1 MGIAFLSFTREC
13 LFTSDEQG
21 TIGEPVK
28 SVFRMTLLIAIYVL
42 STWAGTVDNA
52 EAQINPDI
60 SLTCSPTAIEI
71 DVAPG
76 DTRIGTTYCDAQN
89 PTLYVEKVN
98 IQITA
103 AGLTYSA
110 PGSITVAAG
119 DTTTFEV
126 VVRGEDQ
133 MTEGSRQVTV
143 SARVDQANGA
153 PCPTCTSQTT
163 SLLVVVKQFPMLR
176 IQADEPFKQ
185 LRPKVDY
192 IFEFGI
198 YNDGNNR
205 DQFIIAVNN
214 RDELADAGF
223 QISLPE
229 VNTWIESKAPPQKM
243 RVMMRTPKKQ
253 GWSDHYFQL
262 DFRATSEHSI
272 RTGGVEMSQTQ
283 MVTLYIRG
291 VYLPG
296 FQIIPSLMMLGLAA
310 AFVAKRRDDDFTEAT
325 ADIPDP
331 PFVPLF

>member
-1 MGIAFLSFTREC
+1 MV
-13 LFTSDEQG
+13 
-21 TIGEPVK
+21 EPVK
-28 SVFRMTLLIAIYVL
+28 SVFRMTLLITIYVL

-103 AGLTYSA
+103 AGLTYAA

-133 MTEGSRQVTV
+133 MAEGSRQVTI

-163 SLLVVVKQFPMLR
+163 SLVVVVKQFPMLR

-205 DQFIIAVNN
+205 DQFIISVNN
-214 RDELADAGF
+214 RDELAEAGF

-229 VNTWIESKAPPQKM
+229 VNTWIESKAPPVKM

-253 GWSDHYFQL
+253 GWSDHYYQL
-262 DFRATSEHSI
+262 DFRTTSEHSI
-272 RTGGVEMSQTQ
+272 RSGGVEMAQTQ

-296 FQIIPSLMMLGLAA
+296 FELFPSLMMLGFAA
-310 AFVAKRRDDDFTEAT
+310 AFVAKRRNEDHGEAT
-325 ADIPDP
+325 ADAPS
-331 PFVPLF
+331 PLFEPLF

>member
-1 MGIAFLSFTREC
+1 
-13 LFTSDEQG
+13 
-21 TIGEPVK
+21 
-28 SVFRMTLLIAIYVL
+28 MTLLIVIYVL

-205 DQFIIAVNN
+205 DQFIISVNN

-223 QISLPE
+223 QISL
-229 VNTWIESKAPPQKM
+229 TYTI
-243 RVMMRTPKKQ
+243 
-253 GWSDHYFQL
+253 
-262 DFRATSEHSI
+262 
-272 RTGGVEMSQTQ
+272 
-283 MVTLYIRG
+283 
-291 VYLPG
+291 
-296 FQIIPSLMMLGLAA
+296 
-310 AFVAKRRDDDFTEAT
+310 
-325 ADIPDP
+325 
-331 PFVPLF
+331 

>member
-1 MGIAFLSFTREC
+1 MV
-13 LFTSDEQG
+13 
-21 TIGEPVK
+21 EPVK

-71 DVAPG
+71 EVAPG
-76 DTRIGTTYCDAQN
+76 DTRIGTTYCEAQN

-103 AGLTYSA
+103 AGLTYAA

-133 MTEGSRQVTV
+133 MAEGSRQVTI

-163 SLLVVVKQFPMLR
+163 SLVVVVKQFPMLR

-205 DQFIIAVNN
+205 DQFIISVNN
-214 RDELADAGF
+214 RDDLADAGF

-229 VNTWIESKAPPQKM
+229 VNTWIESKAPPVKM

-253 GWSDHYFQL
+253 GWSDHYYQL
-262 DFRATSEHSI
+262 DFRTTSEHSI
-272 RTGGVEMSQTQ
+272 RSGGVEMSQTQ

-296 FQIIPSLMMLGLAA
+296 FELFPSLMMLGLAA
-310 AFVAKRRDDDFTEAT
+310 AFISKRRNEDFGEAT
-325 ADIPDP
+325 ADIPSP
-331 PFVPLF
+331 PFEPLF

>member
-1 MGIAFLSFTREC
+1 MV
-13 LFTSDEQG
+13 
-21 TIGEPVK
+21 EPVK

-71 DVAPG
+71 EVAPG
-76 DTRIGTTYCDAQN
+76 DTRIGTTYCEAQN

-103 AGLTYSA
+103 AGLTYAA

-133 MTEGSRQVTV
+133 MAEGSRQVTI

-163 SLLVVVKQFPMLR
+163 SLVVVVKQFPMLR

-205 DQFIIAVNN
+205 DQFIISVNN
-214 RDELADAGF
+214 RDDLADAGF

-229 VNTWIESKAPPQKM
+229 VNTWIESKAPPVKM

-253 GWSDHYFQL
+253 GWSDHYYQL
-262 DFRATSEHSI
+262 DFRTTSEHSI
-272 RTGGVEMSQTQ
+272 RSGGVEMSQTQ

-296 FQIIPSLMMLGLAA
+296 FEMISSLMMLGLAA
-310 AFVAKRRDDDFTEAT
+310 AFVAKRRNEDYGEAT
-325 ADIPDP
+325 ADVPSP
-331 PFVPLF
+331 PFEPLF

>member
-1 MGIAFLSFTREC
+1 MV
-13 LFTSDEQG
+13 
-21 TIGEPVK
+21 EPVK
-28 SVFRMTLLIAIYVL
+28 SVFRMTMIMTIYVL

-52 EAQINPDI
+52 EAQVNPDI
-60 SLTCSPTAIEI
+60 NILCSPTAVEI

-76 DTRIGTTYCDAQN
+76 DTRIGTTYCDATN

-98 IQITA
+98 IQITS

-119 DTTTFEV
+119 DTSTFEV

-133 MTEGSRQVTV
+133 MTEGSRQVTI

-153 PCPTCTSQTT
+153 PCATCTSQVTNVM
-163 SLLVVVKQFPMLR
+163 VVVKQFALLR
-176 IQADEPFKQ
+176 VQAEEPFRQ

-192 IFEFGI
+192 VFEFKI

-205 DQFIIAVNN
+205 DQFMIGVDN
-214 RDELADAGF
+214 REDLEDKGF

-229 VNTWIESKAPPQKM
+229 TNTWIESKAPPETM

-253 GWSDHYFQL
+253 GWSDTYYQL
-262 DFRATSEHSI
+262 TFCAVSDHSL
-272 RTGGVEMSQTQ
+272 RSSLDVALAMTQ
-283 MVTLYIRG
+283 CQQVTIYIRG

-296 FQIIPSLMMLGLAA
+296 FLLIPSLLMLGLAA
-310 AFVAKRRDDDFTEAT
+310 AFTARRGVKREDLDGSNPIS
-325 ADIPDP
+325 AD
-331 PFVPLF
+331 PFL

>member
-1 MGIAFLSFTREC
+1 M
-13 LFTSDEQG
+13 
-21 TIGEPVK
+21 K

-192 IFEFGI
+192 IFEFKI

-214 RDELADAGF
+214 RDDLADAGF

-253 GWSDHYFQL
+253 GWSDHYYQL
-262 DFRATSEHSI
+262 DFKTTSEHSI
-272 RTGGVEMSQTQ
+272 RSGGVEMSQTQ
-283 MVTLYIRG
+283 MITLYIRG

-296 FQIIPSLMMLGLAA
+296 FQLIPSLMMLGLAA
-310 AFVAKRRDDDFTEAT
+310 AFVAKRRDEDFDDAT
-325 ADIPDP
+325 ADVPGP
-331 PFVPLF
+331 PFEPLF

>member
-1 MGIAFLSFTREC
+1 MV
-13 LFTSDEQG
+13 
-21 TIGEPVK
+21 EPVK

-103 AGLTYSA
+103 AGLTYAA

-133 MTEGSRQVTV
+133 MAEGSRQVTI

-163 SLLVVVKQFPMLR
+163 SLVVVVKQFPMLR

-229 VNTWIESKAPPQKM
+229 VNTWIESKAPPVKM

-253 GWSDHYFQL
+253 GWSDHYYQL
-262 DFRATSEHSI
+262 DFRTTSEHSI
-272 RTGGVEMSQTQ
+272 RSGGVEMSQTQ
-283 MVTLYIRG
+283 MVTLYVRG

-296 FQIIPSLMMLGLAA
+296 FELFPSLMMLGLAA
-310 AFVAKRRDDDFTEAT
+310 AFVAKRRNEDHGEAT
-325 ADIPDP
+325 ADVPSP
-331 PFVPLF
+331 PFEPLF

>member
-1 MGIAFLSFTREC
+1 MGRAPTV
-13 LFTSDEQG
+13 
-21 TIGEPVK
+21 EPVK
-28 SVFRMTLLIAIYVL
+28 SVFRMTMLIAIYVL

-52 EAQINPDI
+52 QAQVNPDI

-76 DTRIGTTYCDAQN
+76 DTRIGTTYCDASN

-176 IQADEPFKQ
+176 VQADEPFKQ

-192 IFEFGI
+192 IFEFKI

-205 DQFIIAVNN
+205 DQFFIAVSN
-214 RDELADAGF
+214 RDDLADSGF

-229 VNTWIESKAPPQKM
+229 TNTWIESKAPPQKM

-253 GWSDHYFQL
+253 GWSDHYYQL
-262 DFRATSEHSI
+262 DFQATSEHSI
-272 RTGGVEMSQTQ
+272 RSGGTEMSQTQ

-296 FQIIPSLMMLGLAA
+296 FQLIPSLMMLGLAA
-310 AFVAKRRDDDFTEAT
+310 AFVSKRRSEDYSEETI
-325 ADIPDP
+325 DITDP
-331 PFVPLF
+331 PLIPLY

>member
-1 MGIAFLSFTREC
+1 MSRAP
-13 LFTSDEQG
+13 
-21 TIGEPVK
+21 IGEPVK

-192 IFEFGI
+192 IFEFKI

-214 RDELADAGF
+214 RDDLADAGF

-253 GWSDHYFQL
+253 GWSDHYYQL
-262 DFRATSEHSI
+262 DFKTTSEHSI
-272 RTGGVEMSQTQ
+272 RSGGVEMSQTQ
-283 MVTLYIRG
+283 MITLYIRG

-310 AFVAKRRDDDFTEAT
+310 AFVAKRRDDDYCEAT

>member
-1 MGIAFLSFTREC
+1 M
-13 LFTSDEQG
+13 
-21 TIGEPVK
+21 K

-119 DTTTFEV
+119 DTPTFEV
-126 VVRGEDQ
+126 VVRGEAQ

-192 IFEFGI
+192 IFEFKI

-214 RDELADAGF
+214 RDDLADAGF

-253 GWSDHYFQL
+253 GWSDHYYQL
-262 DFRATSEHSI
+262 DFKTTSEHSI
-272 RTGGVEMSQTQ
+272 RSGGVEMSQTQ
-283 MVTLYIRG
+283 MITLYIRG

-296 FQIIPSLMMLGLAA
+296 FQLIPSLMMLGLAA
-310 AFVAKRRDDDFTEAT
+310 AFVAKRRDEDFDDAT
-325 ADIPDP
+325 ADVPGP
-331 PFVPLF
+331 PFEPLF

>member
-1 MGIAFLSFTREC
+1 LRPTVSSFTREC

-28 SVFRMTLLIAIYVL
+28 SVYRMTLLIAIYVL

-192 IFEFGI
+192 IFEFKI

-214 RDELADAGF
+214 RDDLADAGF

-253 GWSDHYFQL
+253 GWSDHYYQL
-262 DFRATSEHSI
+262 DFKTTSEHSI
-272 RTGGVEMSQTQ
+272 RSGGVEMSQTQ
-283 MVTLYIRG
+283 MITLYIRG

-296 FQIIPSLMMLGLAA
+296 FQLIPSLMMLGLAA
-310 AFVAKRRDDDFTEAT
+310 AFVAKRRDEDFDDAT
-325 ADIPDP
+325 ADVPGP
-331 PFVPLF
+331 PFEPLF

>member
-1 MGIAFLSFTREC
+1 MV
-13 LFTSDEQG
+13 
-21 TIGEPVK
+21 EPVK

-71 DVAPG
+71 EVAPG
-76 DTRIGTTYCDAQN
+76 DTRIGTTYCEAQN

-103 AGLTYSA
+103 AGLTYAA

-133 MTEGSRQVTV
+133 MAEGSRQVTI

-163 SLLVVVKQFPMLR
+163 SLVVVVKQFPMLR

-205 DQFIIAVNN
+205 DQFIISVNN
-214 RDELADAGF
+214 RDDLADAGF

-229 VNTWIESKAPPQKM
+229 VNTWIESKAPPVKM

-253 GWSDHYFQL
+253 GWSDHYYQL
-262 DFRATSEHSI
+262 DFRTTSEHSI
-272 RTGGVEMSQTQ
+272 RSGGVEMSQTQ

-296 FQIIPSLMMLGLAA
+296 FELFSSLMMLGLAA
-310 AFVAKRRDDDFTEAT
+310 AFVGKRRNEDYGEETVDV
-325 ADIPDP
+325 PNP
-331 PFVPLF
+331 PFEPLF

>member
-1 MGIAFLSFTREC
+1 MRPTVSSFTREC

-28 SVFRMTLLIAIYVL
+28 SVYRMTLLIAIYVL

-192 IFEFGI
+192 IFEFKI

-205 DQFIIAVNN
+205 DQFIISVNN
-214 RDELADAGF
+214 RDDLADAGF

-253 GWSDHYFQL
+253 GWSDHYYQL
-262 DFRATSEHSI
+262 DFKTTSEHSI
-272 RTGGVEMSQTQ
+272 RSGGVEMSQTQ
-283 MVTLYIRG
+283 MITLYIRG

-296 FQIIPSLMMLGLAA
+296 FQLIPSLMMLGLAA
-310 AFVAKRRDDDFTEAT
+310 AFVAKRRDEDFDDAT
-325 ADIPDP
+325 ADVPGP
-331 PFVPLF
+331 PFEPLF

>member
-1 MGIAFLSFTREC
+1 MV
-13 LFTSDEQG
+13 
-21 TIGEPVK
+21 EPVK
-28 SVFRMTLLIAIYVL
+28 SVFRMTMLISIYVL

-52 EAQINPDI
+52 EAQVNPDI
-60 SLTCSPTAIEI
+60 NILCSPSAIEI

-76 DTRIGTTYCDAQN
+76 DTRIGTTYCDATN

-98 IQITA
+98 IQVTS

-133 MTEGSRQVTV
+133 MAEGSRQVTI

-163 SLLVVVKQFPMLR
+163 NLMVVVKQFAMLR
-176 IQADEPFKQ
+176 VQADEPFKQ

-192 IFEFGI
+192 VFEFKI

-205 DQFIIAVNN
+205 DQFIIDVAN
-214 RDELADAGF
+214 RDELSDAGF

-253 GWSDHYFQL
+253 GWSDHYYQL
-262 DFRATSEHSI
+262 DFRSTSEHSI
-272 RTGGVEMSQTQ
+272 RSGGVLMQQTQ

-296 FQIIPSLMMLGLAA
+296 FELVPSLMMLGLAA
-310 AFVAKRRDDDFTEAT
+310 ALAGRSREEELTDDQGL
-325 ADIPDP
+325 PVP
-331 PFVPLF
+331 PAPLF

>member
-1 MGIAFLSFTREC
+1 MV
-13 LFTSDEQG
+13 
-21 TIGEPVK
+21 EPVK
-28 SVFRMTLLIAIYVL
+28 SVFRMTLLITIYVL

-103 AGLTYSA
+103 AGLTYAA

-133 MTEGSRQVTV
+133 MAEGSRQVTI

-163 SLLVVVKQFPMLR
+163 SLVVVVKQFPMLR

-205 DQFIIAVNN
+205 DQFIISVNN

-229 VNTWIESKAPPQKM
+229 VNTWIESKAPPVKM

-253 GWSDHYFQL
+253 GWSDHYYQL
-262 DFRATSEHSI
+262 DFRTTSEHSI
-272 RTGGVEMSQTQ
+272 RSGGVEMSQTQ

-296 FQIIPSLMMLGLAA
+296 FELFPSLMMLGFAA
-310 AFVAKRRDDDFTEAT
+310 AFVAKRRNEDHGEAT
-325 ADIPDP
+325 ADAPS
-331 PFVPLF
+331 PLFEPLF

>member
-1 MGIAFLSFTREC
+1 MV
-13 LFTSDEQG
+13 
-21 TIGEPVK
+21 EPVK
-28 SVFRMTLLIAIYVL
+28 SVFRMTLLITIYVL

-103 AGLTYSA
+103 AGLTYAA

-133 MTEGSRQVTV
+133 MAEGSRQVTI

-163 SLLVVVKQFPMLR
+163 SLVVVVKQFPMLR

-205 DQFIIAVNN
+205 DQFIISVNN
-214 RDELADAGF
+214 RDDLADAGF

-229 VNTWIESKAPPQKM
+229 VNTWIESKAPPVKM

-253 GWSDHYFQL
+253 GWSDHYYQL
-262 DFRATSEHSI
+262 DFRTTSEHSI
-272 RTGGVEMSQTQ
+272 RSGGVEMSQTQ

-296 FQIIPSLMMLGLAA
+296 FELFSSLMMLGLAA
-310 AFVAKRRDDDFTEAT
+310 AFVGKRRNEDYAEQT
-325 ADIPDP
+325 ADVPDP
-331 PFVPLF
+331 PFEPLF

>member
-1 MGIAFLSFTREC
+1 M
-13 LFTSDEQG
+13 
-21 TIGEPVK
+21 K
-28 SVFRMTLLIAIYVL
+28 SVFRMTLLIVIYVL

-205 DQFIIAVNN
+205 DQFIISVNN

-253 GWSDHYFQL
+253 GWSDHYYQL

-296 FQIIPSLMMLGLAA
+296 FQLIPSLMMLGLAA

-325 ADIPDP
+325 ADIPGP
-331 PFVPLF
+331 PYEPLF